1 MFQLPYK
8 YKNLF
13 IFTKKWDMYNVLY
26 NVFKL
31 IIHIFP
37 DKDQLKKFLD
47 PIITHVRTL
56 VIYNSYQMIFRV
68 YSRNNQIHLLLEQ
81 LPFPEPCFCV
91 VAEFIRFYYHVY
103 YYIIIL
109 YKIFPTFRLNVK
121 IFFDITWSFINMY
134 IKNSYVLQMSG
145 STLNRFEWI
154 IKIK

>member
-1 MFQLPYK
+1 
-8 YKNLF
+8 
-13 IFTKKWDMYNVLY
+13 MYNVLY

-109 YKIFPTFRLNVK
+109 G
-121 IFFDITWSFINMY
+121 M
-134 IKNSYVLQMSG
+134 
-145 STLNRFEWI
+145 
-154 IKIK
+154 